1 MFGVSHDDARSSLY
15 LMITTVSG
23 CMFMFGLVTCLQ
35 GLTQNYSGI
44 LATRF
49 FLGVSDQAN
58 QSIKPA
64 LTHELYRR
72 LRKWYVSGML
82 LSPGDVSKTF
92 CQVMALLI
100 DVKLKVV

>member
-1 MFGVSHDDARSSLY
+1 MFGVSHDDARSSHH

-49 FLGVSDQAN
+49 FLGVSN
-58 QSIKPA
+58 KTNHSIESA
-64 LTHELYRR
+64 LTHELYRCFR
-72 LRKWYVSGML
+72 ERYVPGML
-82 LSPGDVSKTF
+82 LSPGDVSETF
-92 CQVMALLI
+92 CRTLGLLT
-100 DVKLKVV
+100 DVRLKVV